1 MNQNQDVIRKSHPH
15 VLGYLRFYFSGI
27 LFAVIGGVAIVYQ
40 YTTPGIGIIIF
51 GILIFCLG
59 EILRN
64 ARTFYILESGVANG
78 WDLFSTSRKFAEYR
92 NIQNIAVSQSFLEKI
107 LGIGSISFDTSGG
120 DAIEV
125 HFEGVVDP
133 YGIEQIVRQKM
144 SIE

>member
-1 MNQNQDVIRKSHPH
+1 M
-15 VLGYLRFYFSGI
+15 
-27 LFAVIGGVAIVYQ
+27 YQ